1 MSRQIGKIKFR
12 HMSNALEKDIYTYLK
27 TRKSIKFKV
36 ILNIQGGPLVDIF
49 LKRVKIGEFYEWN
62 SEKREHIKV
71 VIGTEAEVKLRNDIA
86 DFIHS
91 KVFSYLADYD
101 YTEWDSFSG
110 KFILDD
116 DQVFVEV
123 VGISKLF
130 SSFNDY

>member
-1 MSRQIGKIKFR
+1 MNSK
-12 HMSNALEKDIYTYLK
+12 LEETIYKYLK

-62 SEKREHIKV
+62 REKREHIKV
-71 VIGTEAEVKLRNDIA
+71 VIGTEAEVKLRDDIA

-116 DQVFVEV
+116 DQVFVDV

-130 SSFNDY
+130 SSFNID

>member
-1 MSRQIGKIKFR
+1 
-12 HMSNALEKDIYTYLK
+12 MSNALEKDIYTYLK

-91 KVFSYLADYD
+91 KVFTYLADYD

-110 KFILDD
+110 KFVLDNN
-116 DQVFVEV
+116 QVFVEV

-130 SSFNDY
+130 SSFNDD

>member
-1 MSRQIGKIKFR
+1 
-12 HMSNALEKDIYTYLK
+12 MSNALEKDIYTYLK

>member
-1 MSRQIGKIKFR
+1 
-12 HMSNALEKDIYTYLK
+12 MSNTLEKDIYAYLK

-36 ILNIQGGPLVDIF
+36 ILNIQGGPLVVIF
-49 LKRVKIGEFYEWN
+49 LKRVKIGEFYEWD

-110 KFILDD
+110 KFVLDN

-130 SSFNDY
+130 SSFNDL

>member
-1 MSRQIGKIKFR
+1 MSK
-12 HMSNALEKDIYTYLK
+12 ALEKDIYAYLK

-36 ILNIQGGPLVDIF
+36 NLMIQGGPLVEVF
-49 LKRVKIGEFYEWN
+49 LKQIKIGEFYQWD
-62 SEKREHIKV
+62 SEKRDHLRI
-71 VIGTEAEVKLRNDIA
+71 VIGTEEEVKLRNGIA

-91 KVFSYLADYD
+91 KVFSYLDEYD

-110 KFILDD
+110 KFVLND

-130 SSFNDY
+130 SSFFEH

>member
-1 MSRQIGKIKFR
+1 
-12 HMSNALEKDIYTYLK
+12 MSNALEKDIYTYLK

-71 VIGTEAEVKLRNDIA
+71 VIGTESEVKLRDDIA

-110 KFILDD
+110 NFILDD

>member
-1 MSRQIGKIKFR
+1 MST
-12 HMSNALEKDIYTYLK
+12 ALEKDIYAYLK
-27 TRKSIKFKV
+27 TRRSIKFKV
-36 ILNIQGGPLVDIF
+36 ILNIQGGPLVEIF
-49 LKRVKIGEFYEWN
+49 LKHVKIGEFYEWN
-62 SEKREHIKV
+62 SEKREHVKI
-71 VIGTEAEVKLRNDIA
+71 VIGTEAEVKLRDDIA

>member
-1 MSRQIGKIKFR
+1 
-12 HMSNALEKDIYTYLK
+12 MSNALEKDIYTYLK

-91 KVFSYLADYD
+91 KVFTYLADYD

-110 KFILDD
+110 KFVLDNN
-116 DQVFVEV
+116 QVFVEV

>member
-1 MSRQIGKIKFR
+1 MNSK
-12 HMSNALEKDIYTYLK
+12 LEETIYKYLK

-62 SEKREHIKV
+62 SKKREHIKV
-71 VIGTEAEVKLRNDIA
+71 VIGTETEVKLRNDIA

-130 SSFNDY
+130 SSFYDY

>member
-1 MSRQIGKIKFR
+1 MVT
-12 HMSNALEKDIYTYLK
+12 NLEESIYKYLK

-36 ILNIQGGPLVDIF
+36 KLNIQGGPLVEIF
-49 LKRVKIGEFYEWN
+49 LKRVKIGEFYEWDGK
-62 SEKREHIKV
+62 KREHVKI
-71 VIGTEAEVKLRNDIA
+71 VIGTEAEVKLRDGIA

-101 YTEWDSFSG
+101 YTEWDSFDG

-116 DQVFVEV
+116 DQVFVDV
-123 VGISKLF
+123 VGICRLF